1 MLGAMNHRALFA
13 ASIVLLLGACAKP
26 ESSTTT
32 SAATTAASST
42 AEKVTAAPLPKTVQD
57 TTTAPAVTTAT
68 AAAPAAVAMDCSTPK
83 KTIQSQYEGI
93 KSGAPLEAM
102 KSCFTARQKDKITA
116 EMLASAKTEI
126 AKMSFEEIYAS
137 EEANGD
143 SVKVKMKNGR
153 SLTTLVKDGSTWK
166 ADTLWFK

>member
-1 MLGAMNHRALFA
+1 MNHRALFV
-13 ASIVLLLGACAKP
+13 ASIILLLGGCAKS

-32 SAATTAASST
+32 SAATATAAT
-42 AEKVTAAPLPKTVQD
+42 TGEKVTAAPNPMPKD
-57 TTTAPAVTTAT
+57 TTTAVTTAT
-68 AAAPAAVAMDCSTPK
+68 APAATGATPAAVAMDCSTPK

-93 KSGAPLEAM
+93 KSGAPLDAM

-116 EMLASAKTEI
+116 EMLAGAKTEI
-126 AKMSFEEIYAS
+126 GKMSFEEIYAS
-137 EEANGD
+137 DEPNGD

-153 SLTTLVKDGSTWK
+153 TLTTLVKDGSTWK

>member
-1 MLGAMNHRALFA
+1 MLAAMNHRALFA
-13 ASIVLLLGACAKP
+13 ASLLVLGACAKS

-32 SAATTAASST
+32 SAATATATST
-42 AEKVTAAPLPKTVQD
+42 GEKVTAAPNPMPKDPTP
-57 TTTAPAVTTAT
+57 TAAT
-68 AAAPAAVAMDCSTPK
+68 AAATGATAAAVAMDCSTPK
-83 KTIQSQYEGI
+83 KTIQSQYDGI

-116 EMLASAKTEI
+116 EMLASAKTEVG
-126 AKMSFEEIYAS
+126 KMTFEEIYAS
-137 EEANGD
+137 EEPSGD

-153 SLTTLVKDGSTWK
+153 TLTTLVKDGSTWK